1 MSSPAPRRI
10 SDRAVEETAGTEGRG
25 NSAPR
30 LHGFPVR
37 ARGTAP

>member
-10 SDRAVEETAGTEGRG
+10 SDRAVEEAGTEGRG
-25 NSAPR
+25 NSAPH